1 MQQIWPVDRIAPLQ
15 LQLPK
20 RPQGERQVEARE
32 KDREGKIER
41 EGENERGG
49 DSYGIIEQDL
59 RYFVALVATVQ
70 TLPCS
75 LSFSLPLIPSPLS
88 LFLSFCA
95 LQFPQI
101 KEQSQSFSISVLS
114 LTLTTFQ
121 SLNTAI
127 TSRIL
132 SDRPAYHT
140 RGMQCRI
147 FAACLA
153 AAKESALK
161 GAAREEE
168 RGREETED
176 AIQLS
181 KHEEVMRV

>member
-1 MQQIWPVDRIAPLQ
+1 MQQIWPVDRIAPLQLQLQ

-32 KDREGKIER
+32 KDREGKKER
-41 EGENERGG
+41 EGENEREG

-75 LSFSLPLIPSPLS
+75 LSCSLIPSPLS
-88 LFLSFCA
+88 LFLCA

-153 AAKESALK
+153 AAKESALR

-168 RGREETED
+168 RGGRG
-176 AIQLS
+176 
-181 KHEEVMRV
+181 V

>member
-1 MQQIWPVDRIAPLQ
+1 M
-15 LQLPK
+15 
-20 RPQGERQVEARE
+20 
-32 KDREGKIER
+32 
-41 EGENERGG
+41 
-49 DSYGIIEQDL
+49 
-59 RYFVALVATVQ
+59 
-70 TLPCS
+70 
-75 LSFSLPLIPSPLS
+75 
-88 LFLSFCA
+88 
-95 LQFPQI
+95 
-101 KEQSQSFSISVLS
+101 LS

-153 AAKESALK
+153 AAKESALR

-168 RGREETED
+168 RGGGEETED

>member
-1 MQQIWPVDRIAPLQ
+1 MKLEKKTEKER
-15 LQLPK
+15 K
-20 RPQGERQVEARE
+20 R
-32 KDREGKIER
+32 ER
-41 EGENERGG
+41 ERTREG

-70 TLPCS
+70 TLPFS
-75 LSFSLPLIPSPLS
+75 LSCSLIPSPPS

-153 AAKESALK
+153 AAKESALR

-168 RGREETED
+168 RGGEESED